1 MKEENPGGAHS
12 FSLFLLAAV
21 IMVLATFAASFNIQ
35 AWGQQSD
42 AAALDKVLSQMD
54 SAARSFRT
62 TEADFVWEQYTKVVD
77 EHDEQKGTVYYRR
90 VGKDIEMMADVTD
103 PPKSVLFS
111 NGKVEFYEP
120 KINRVTTYEAGK
132 NREAFE
138 SFLVLGFGGSGHDML
153 KSFDVKYLGSDTVD
167 GTKTAKLELTPKSER
182 ARNIFS
188 QILLWIDPAR
198 GISVQQQL
206 LQPGGDYRLAKYSN
220 IQVNQKIPDSAF
232 KLKTNSDTKFVSPP
246 KG

>member
-1 MKEENPGGAHS
+1 MKRPNPAGSWFLPSCAAAIVVLAAFVAS
-12 FSLFLLAAV
+12 FS
-21 IMVLATFAASFNIQ
+21 IQ
-35 AWGQQSD
+35 ALGQESD
-42 AAALDKVLSQMD
+42 SSALEKVLSQMD
-54 SAARSFRT
+54 AAAKNFRT
-62 TEADFVWEQYTKVVD
+62 TQANFIWEQYTKVVD
-77 EHDEQKGTVYYRR
+77 EHDQQKGTVYYRR
-90 VGKDIEMMADVTD
+90 AGKDIEMMADVTD

-111 NGKVEFYEP
+111 GGKVDFFEP
-120 KINRVTTYEAGK
+120 KVNRVTTYEAGK

-153 KSFDVKYLGSDTVD
+153 KSFEVKYLGPETVN
-167 GTKTAKLELTPKSER
+167 GTKTVKLQLTPKSER

-206 LQPGGDYRLAKYSN
+206 LQPGGDYRLAKYSD

-232 KLKTNSDTKFVSPP
+232 KLKTNSDTKFVSAP